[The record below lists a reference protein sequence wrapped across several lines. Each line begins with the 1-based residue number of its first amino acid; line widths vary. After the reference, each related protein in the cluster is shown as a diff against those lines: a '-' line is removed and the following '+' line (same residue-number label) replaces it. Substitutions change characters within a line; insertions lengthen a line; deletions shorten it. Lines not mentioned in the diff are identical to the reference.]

1 MKNKATLKFNF
12 TYDNKILDIVNN
24 FKYLGVKLFKNGKWF
39 QTQKSIAQRS
49 LVALHN
55 LFIVFNQIDLNA
67 KDKCSLFD
75 SLVGSIVNYGAEIF
89 G

>member
-1 MKNKATLKFNF
+1 MVFEKQGNTQFNF
-12 TYDNKILDIVNN
+12 MYDNKILDIVNN

-49 LVALHN
+49 LAALHN

-67 KDKCSLFD
+67 KCSLFD
-75 SLVGSIVNYGAEIF
+75 SLVGSILNYGAKIF

>member
-1 MKNKATLKFNF
+1 M
-12 TYDNKILDIVNN
+12 YDNKILDIVNN
-24 FKYLGVKLFKNGKWF
+24 FKYSKWRCF
-39 QTQKSIAQRS
+39 LTQKSIAQRS

>member
-1 MKNKATLKFNF
+1 M
-12 TYDNKILDIVNN
+12 YDNKILDIVNN

>member
-1 MKNKATLKFNF
+1 M
-12 TYDNKILDIVNN
+12 YDNKILDIVNN

-55 LFIVFNQIDLNA
+55 LFIVFNQIDLTAKINA
-67 KDKCSLFD
+67 AYLT
-75 SLVGSIVNYGAEIF
+75 A
-89 G
+89 